1 MQLSCRGPFVRKTA
15 RTETE
20 LNRKR
25 KYALN
30 QQYRKFGV
38 MRVH

>member
-1 MQLSCRGPFVRKTA
+1 MQLNCLGPFVSKTA

-25 KYALN
+25 KYATLTTLN
-30 QQYRKFGV
+30 NKNQ
-38 MRVH
+38 

>member
-1 MQLSCRGPFVRKTA
+1 MQLSCLGPFARKTA

-25 KYALN
+25 KNATLTTLN
-30 QQYRKFGV
+30 NKNQ
-38 MRVH
+38 

>member
-1 MQLSCRGPFVRKTA
+1 MQLSCLGAFVHQTA
-15 RTETE
+15 GTETE
-20 LNRKR
+20 LNPKR

-30 QQYRKFGV
+30 QQNRKFGV

>member
-1 MQLSCRGPFVRKTA
+1 MQLNYLGPFVSKTA

-20 LNRKR
+20 LNRKW

-38 MRVH
+38 MREH